1 MRSQKVIL
9 KNKIGLHARPAAIF
23 VKKARNFDSEII
35 IKKGIQEANGKSIIS
50 IMALNCQTYWNSWK
64 KKNKV
69 KREGENPLIYCVCP
83 NPNEFQIF
91 ASYGRIY
98 L

>member
-23 VKKARNFDSEII
+23 VKKARNYDSEII

-50 IMALNCQTYWNSWK
+50 IMALGAMK
-64 KKNKV
+64 GD
-69 KREGENPLIYCVCP
+69 ELIILTKGSDEDKCIQ
-83 NPNEFQIF
+83 ELS
-91 ASYGRIY
+91 ALLESMEEEE
-98 L
+98 

>member
-9 KNKIGLHARPAAIF
+9 KNRVGLHARPAAIF

-50 IMALNCQTYWNSWK
+50 IMALGAMK
-64 KKNKV
+64 DD
-69 KREGENPLIYCVCP
+69 ELIILTKGSDEDKCITELATLLESI
-83 NPNEFQIF
+83 NEEE
-91 ASYGRIY
+91 
-98 L
+98 

>member
-23 VKKARNFDSEII
+23 VKKARVFDSEII

-50 IMALNCQTYWNSWK
+50 IMALGAMK
-64 KKNKV
+64 GD
-69 KREGENPLIYCVCP
+69 ELIILTKGSDEDKCIT
-83 NPNEFQIF
+83 EL
-91 ASYGRIY
+91 ST
-98 L
+98 LLESMDEEE

>member
-9 KNKIGLHARPAAIF
+9 KNRIGLHARPAAIF

-50 IMALNCQTYWNSWK
+50 IMALGAM
-64 KKNKV
+64 KND
-69 KREGENPLIYCVCP
+69 ELIIITKGSDEDKCIT
-83 NPNEFQIF
+83 EL
-91 ASYGRIY
+91 ATLLESMEEEE
-98 L
+98 

>member
-23 VKKARNFDSEII
+23 VKQARNYDSDII

-50 IMALNCQTYWNSWK
+50 IMALGAMK
-64 KKNKV
+64 GD
-69 KREGENPLIYCVCP
+69 ELIMITKGSD
-83 NPNEFQIF
+83 EDK
-91 ASYGRIY
+91 ALMDLSTLLGSMEDEE
-98 L
+98 

>member
-23 VKKARNFDSEII
+23 VKQARNYDSDII

-50 IMALNCQTYWNSWK
+50 IMALGATK
-64 KKNKV
+64 GD
-69 KREGENPLIYCVCP
+69 ELIMITKGSD
-83 NPNEFQIF
+83 EDKAI
-91 ASYGRIY
+91 SDLSTLLGSMEEEE
-98 L
+98 

>member
-9 KNKIGLHARPAAIF
+9 KNRIGLHARPAAIF

-50 IMALNCQTYWNSWK
+50 IMALGAMK
-64 KKNKV
+64 DD
-69 KREGENPLIYCVCP
+69 ELIILTKGSDEDKCIT
-83 NPNEFQIF
+83 EL
-91 ASYGRIY
+91 AALLESMDEEE
-98 L
+98 

>member
-9 KNKIGLHARPAAIF
+9 KNRIGLHARPAAIF

-50 IMALNCQTYWNSWK
+50 IMALGAIK
-64 KKNKV
+64 DD
-69 KREGENPLIYCVCP
+69 ELIIITKGSDEDRCIAELS
-83 NPNEFQIF
+83 NLLEFMEEEE
-91 ASYGRIY
+91 
-98 L
+98 

>member
-50 IMALNCQTYWNSWK
+50 IMALGAMK
-64 KKNKV
+64 GD
-69 KREGENPLIYCVCP
+69 ELIIITKGSDEDKCIAELS
-83 NPNEFQIF
+83 NLLDFMEEEE
-91 ASYGRIY
+91 
-98 L
+98 

>member
-23 VKKARNFDSEII
+23 VKKARNYDSEII

-50 IMALNCQTYWNSWK
+50 IMALGAMK
-64 KKNKV
+64 GD
-69 KREGENPLIYCVCP
+69 ELIILTKGSDEDKCILDLAALL
-83 NPNEFQIF
+83 E
-91 ASYGRIY
+91 SMEEEE
-98 L
+98 

>member
-23 VKKARNFDSEII
+23 VKQARNYDSDII

-50 IMALNCQTYWNSWK
+50 IMALGATK
-64 KKNKV
+64 GD
-69 KREGENPLIYCVCP
+69 ELIMITKGSD
-83 NPNEFQIF
+83 EDKAILDL
-91 ASYGRIY
+91 STLLGSMEEEE
-98 L
+98 

>member
-23 VKKARNFDSEII
+23 VKKARNYDSEII

-50 IMALNCQTYWNSWK
+50 IMALGAVQGDELVILTKGSDEDKAIEELSN
-64 KKNKV
+64 
-69 KREGENPLIYCVCP
+69 LL
-83 NPNEFQIF
+83 EFMEEEE
-91 ASYGRIY
+91 
-98 L
+98 